1 MTPDC
6 GSRFIGD
13 ALTSLERQTMPG
25 YEFTDIACPY
35 CGETIEVAVDTSGG
49 SQTYIEDCQ
58 VCCRP
63 IVMRLVV
70 DDGDDSFDLTASAE
84 NDG

>member
-1 MTPDC
+1 M
-6 GSRFIGD
+6 FN
-13 ALTSLERQTMPG
+13 
-25 YEFTDIACPY
+25 FTDIACPY
-35 CGETIEVAVDTSGG
+35 CGETIEVAVDTSAG
-49 SQTYIEDCQ
+49 SQAYIEDRQ

-70 DDGDDSFDLTASAE
+70 DEGDESFELHASAE

>member
-1 MTPDC
+1 MN
-6 GSRFIGD
+6 
-13 ALTSLERQTMPG
+13 
-25 YEFTDIACPY
+25 EFTDIACPY
-35 CGETIEVAVDTSGG
+35 CGETIEIAVDVSAG
-49 SQTYIEDCQ
+49 SQTYTEDCQ

-70 DDGDDSFDLTASAE
+70 DEGDDTFSVSASTE

>member
-1 MTPDC
+1 M
-6 GSRFIGD
+6 
-13 ALTSLERQTMPG
+13 
-25 YEFTDIACPY
+25 YEFTEIACPY
-35 CGETIEVAVDTSGG
+35 CGETIEIAVDTSGG

-63 IVMRLVV
+63 IVMRLAV
-70 DDGDDSFDLTASAE
+70 DEGDDTFDLTASAE

>member
-1 MTPDC
+1 
-6 GSRFIGD
+6 
-13 ALTSLERQTMPG
+13 MPG
-25 YEFTDIACPY
+25 YQFTDISCPY
-35 CGETIEVAVDTSGG
+35 CGESIEVAVDTSGG

-70 DDGDDSFDLTASAE
+70 DEGDESFDLTATAE

>member
-1 MTPDC
+1 
-6 GSRFIGD
+6 
-13 ALTSLERQTMPG
+13 MPG

-35 CGETIEVAVDTSGG
+35 CGESIEVAVDTSAG
-49 SQTYIEDCQ
+49 SQSYIEDCQ

-70 DDGDDSFDLTASAE
+70 EGEDGEETFELTASAE
-84 NDG
+84 ND